1 MLIICSVNEESK
13 MTKHPFILDIN
24 CAVHKQWSKEYFQ
37 VWGFVILYLFC
48 TKITGSDKWR
58 KNCIDPF
65 FNVMMIWIWCLVKQS
80 VGDVDHGSARGR
92 ILKKLERSGLTQ
104 IFVQFDL
111 LESSRNWWDIESE
124 AIKEGGWGR
133 QWHNEDINQGKH
145 LQWDRDQDQDLGKS
159 VGWVGKAL
167 PVSG

>member
-37 VWGFVILYLFC
+37 VWWFVILYLFC
-48 TKITGSDKWR
+48 TKITGS
-58 KNCIDPF
+58 CIALAFF
-65 FNVMMIWIWCLVKQS
+65 FNVMKIWIWCLVKQS

-111 LESSRNWWDIESE
+111 LESSRNWWEIESE
-124 AIKEGGWGR
+124 AIKEGVGEEGNGTMKTSTKANTY
-133 QWHNEDINQGKH
+133 NETEIKT
-145 LQWDRDQDQDLGKS
+145 KT
-159 VGWVGKAL
+159 
-167 PVSG
+167 